1 MKHDEIMKKINN
13 LEIDEEVRKR
23 GKLYSNLEAIQNI
36 LITKGIITESEYNK
50 YYDESLERN
59 FQLE

>member
-36 LITKGIITESEYNK
+36 L
-50 YYDESLERN
+50 
-59 FQLE
+59 